1 MGYRGDDLDLRTGP
15 GWSSGPGLASDM
27 VGSHG
32 EPLGGARGWR
42 QAAAGRSTGPI
53 WVDETVLACC
63 NHAFEVALAHR
74 SEEVRIEHLLHAL
87 TRVEPAT
94 EILQARGIRVVPLRR
109 DTATVIAS
117 ELPISSAPAGT
128 APRRSNE
135 MAEVLRLAAAEAAHR
150 NAPAG
155 VADVLDVLVEMKP
168 EFGGA
173 SLLSRNMGRLAP
185 EPRYV
190 ERPEPPMRER
200 RERDRRGGQSYA
212 RFSSEGYAPSRTDN
226 VERALDAFGANMAED
241 RSVLHAMLHDVRREI
256 ADQRQEQARL
266 GSGLDER
273 LALLE
278 QLVSTQGAPRD
289 EGKWSER
296 LRALETGLD
305 QRLNGLAQSWTALT
319 ERLQALEHAIREP
332 RHAEQQAMLGLTD
345 RLKTIESTLTQPGS
359 QFDLRPLSGRLDI
372 IEEALL
378 SHDSEP
384 ARELVDRTRAL
395 EEAISAQRAQSF
407 ETASS
412 LAAEIKALSGAVTTQ
427 ASQAERIQ
435 SAQSDRLQVLAGLVD
450 RHRSE
455 MTTTLVEPLATRMQ
469 GVVRAIDVRQE
480 QIGQALAT
488 LMQRVSGIETGL
500 LARVGALEQS
510 LAQHA
515 EKSAT
520 GRSEV
525 EQAFTELGE
534 ALVQIHS
541 AQRQTASDVEKWHA
555 EAAGDI
561 AVVAN
566 RLEGMEREA
575 SRPFKMLDAMKEGI
589 DRLQHFTVDRERR
602 RSRFW
607 VWLFGTED
615 WQAASWPRTVGAIE
629 QLRGKPDKPV

>member
-1 MGYRGDDLDLRTGP
+1 MGYRGEDLDLRTGP
-15 GWSSGPGLASDM
+15 GWSSGSGLASDIG
-27 VGSHG
+27 GSHV
-32 EPLGGARGWR
+32 EPLGAVRGRR
-42 QAAAGRSTGPI
+42 QTGAGRSTGPI

-87 TRVEPAT
+87 TRVEPAA
-94 EILQARGIRVVPLRR
+94 EVLQARGIRVVPLRR

-128 APRRSNE
+128 PPRRSNE

-155 VADVLDVLVEMKP
+155 VADLLDVLVELKP
-168 EFGGA
+168 DLGGA
-173 SLLSRNMGRLAP
+173 SLLSRNMGRLAT

-190 ERPEPPMRER
+190 ERTEPPMRER
-200 RERDRRGGQSYA
+200 RERDRRGSQTYS
-212 RFSSEGYAPSRTDN
+212 RFSTEGYAPARTDS
-226 VERALDAFGANMAED
+226 VELAVDALGADMAED
-241 RSVLHAMLHDVRREI
+241 RRVLHAMLHDVRREI
-256 ADQRQEQARL
+256 VDQRQEHSRL

-289 EGKWSER
+289 EGKWGER

-305 QRLNGLAQSWTALT
+305 QRLNAMAQSWTALT
-319 ERLQALEHAIREP
+319 ERLQSLEHAIREP

-345 RLKTIESTLTQPGS
+345 RLKTIEATLTQPGS

-384 ARELVDRTRAL
+384 AREIVDRTRAL

-455 MTTTLVEPLATRMQ
+455 LSTTLIEPLATRMQ

-488 LMQRVSGIETGL
+488 LMQRV
-500 LARVGALEQS
+500 GAVEQS

-515 EKSAT
+515 EKSAAA
-520 GRSEV
+520 RSDV

-541 AQRQTASDVEKWHA
+541 SQRQTASDVEKWHA

-566 RLEGMEREA
+566 RIEGMEREA

-607 VWLFGTED
+607 LWLFGTED

-629 QLRGKPDKPV
+629 QLRGKTDKPV